1 MQLGRTVDRPRCL
14 VVHELDE
21 GWVGDGGGCGVGISA
36 IGGWRYPR
44 PVSSSAVFTFSF
56 VWLIIESCSYRY

>member
-1 MQLGRTVDRPRCL
+1 MQLGRTVDRPRFL

-36 IGGWRYPR
+36 IGGWIE
-44 PVSSSAVFTFSF
+44 VSAACKLFCGVCIFFY
-56 VWLIIESCSYRY
+56 LAYY